1 MNQYSKKNYYYG
13 RPFNKAE
20 ENKFIYH
27 VLFLTTSFFYCH
39 CENPKSEWQSLY
51 SVWDCFARFH
61 RFSI

>member
-27 VLFLTTSFFYCH
+27 VLFLTTSFFTVIVRTRRV
-39 CENPKSEWQSLY
+39 SGSLFTVY
-51 SVWDCFARFH
+51 EIASPDFID
-61 RFSI
+61 SQ